1 VTLEAGE
8 TIQVAGRTLQIEFLT
23 KANGEKVA
31 QVKELSQGSN

>member
-31 QVKELSQGSN
+31 QVKELSQGSH